1 MPQISPI
8 EGKME
13 KKFCLKWHSEVLS
26 GQSFIISL
34 IKEVFIFY
42 IAYKMK

>member
-8 EGKME
+8 DGKME
-13 KKFCLKWHSEVLS
+13 KKYRLKWHSEVLS
-26 GQSFIISL
+26 GQSFIITL